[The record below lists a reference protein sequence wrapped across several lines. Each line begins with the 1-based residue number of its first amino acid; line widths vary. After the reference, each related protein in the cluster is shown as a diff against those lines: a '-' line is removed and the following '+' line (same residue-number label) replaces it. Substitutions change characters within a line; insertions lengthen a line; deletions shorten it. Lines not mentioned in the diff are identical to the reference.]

1 MLAFG
6 LTQYNLGAVVLTL
19 NAKGSLE
26 VLVNSKYSVDGSVK
40 VPVVSIRTDTG
51 SFECFPLQYG

>member
-1 MLAFG
+1 MLALG

-40 VPVVSIRTDTG
+40 VPV
-51 SFECFPLQYG
+51 C